1 MAMPGSL
8 LPEGFVLGAMS
19 HADRIG
25 LVYDA
30 VSPDG
35 GPSVSAQVLHP
46 LHVDELREWFEA
58 NALMGMGLRHPN
70 LVRVL
75 AVGETHNGLPVMI
88 TERIEGRTLRA
99 RVAAGDLLVGH
110 DLARVVR
117 SVADAL
123 DYLHAQQVPVLH
135 RALSPENVICTTDG
149 AVKLL
154 AVGQADCPRHAPTK
168 PPYLSPEELCGGVMT
183 PASDVFSLASLTFE
197 LLTGR
202 PAFAGG
208 ADGIVR
214 SVQRG
219 ALPFVGVVHSDALA
233 PINRALHR
241 AWVASA
247 RDRTPRAGVFAAEL
261 EDALRVVPASLL
273 SLRRGYREGP
283 SRSSVAAPRSL
294 RASQPPIDPRRQ
306 PSLPAPPRSAGR
318 PMAMAARSMTP
329 FPAALPVHRATS
341 AVYAL
346 PPPPKLPT
354 ALEAPAV
361 ERAEGVFDLMPRP
374 AAPTPR
380 ELPALSPAME
390 APTPVVE
397 PREAPRT
404 RVDTDDAVLILEPS
418 LVDAS
423 DLPPPDDSLP
433 PLESVI
439 PPDDDAPEVSL
450 LDEPDA
456 QVQHTTVIGAGH
468 APRGSAETTPPV
480 GVAASPTG
488 RPLFTSRPSSS
499 PSEEFAPLRD
509 SRPGWQRWRPTV
521 PSRPSNRPWHAR
533 EMRFTPRVVALI
545 IASNLLLTALLVW
558 ALVTLSRR

>member
-1 MAMPGSL
+1 MAMPGSP

-35 GPSVSAQVLHP
+35 ASVSAQVLHP
-46 LHVDELREWFEA
+46 LHVDELRDWFEA
-58 NALMGMGLRHPN
+58 NALMGLGLRHPN
-70 LVRVL
+70 LVRVF

-123 DYLHAQQVPVLH
+123 DFLHAQRVPVLH

-154 AVGQADCPRHAPTK
+154 AVGQADCPRYAPTK
-168 PPYLSPEELCGGVMT
+168 PPYLSPEELCGAAT
-183 PASDVFSLASLTFE
+183 SPASDVFSLASLTFE

-202 PAFAGG
+202 PAFAGS

-241 AWVASA
+241 AWTASP

-261 EDALRVVPASLL
+261 DDALRMVPASLL
-273 SLRRGYREGP
+273 AVRHGYREGGP
-283 SRSSVAAPRSL
+283 RSSVPAPRSL
-294 RASQPPIDPRRQ
+294 RASQPPVDPRRQ
-306 PSLPAPPRSAGR
+306 PSMPAPPRSAAR
-318 PMAMAARSMTP
+318 PMAMAARNLTP
-329 FPAALPVHRATS
+329 FPSSVPVHRGNS

-346 PPPPKLPT
+346 PPPPRLPT
-354 ALEAPAV
+354 ALEAPPS
-361 ERAEGVFDLMPRP
+361 EGVFDLLPRNATPMPREAP
-374 AAPTPR
+374 ALAPPLEAAPP
-380 ELPALSPAME
+380 PA
-390 APTPVVE
+390 E

-423 DLPPPDDSLP
+423 DLPPPDDELP
-433 PLESVI
+433 PLESVA
-439 PPDDDAPEVSL
+439 PRDDDDAPEVTL

-456 QVQHTTVIGAGH
+456 RVQRTTVINPSH
-468 APRGSAETTPPV
+468 APRPVAEPPALAVTTATISGALLAPRPPV
-480 GVAASPTG
+480 TATPSV
-488 RPLFTSRPSSS
+488 RESRPS
-499 PSEEFAPLRD
+499 
-509 SRPGWQRWRPTV
+509 WQRWRPTV
-521 PSRPSNRPWHAR
+521 PTRPSNRPWHAR
-533 EMRFTPRVVALI
+533 ELRFTPRLLALI
-545 IASNLLLTALLVW
+545 VGANLALTALLVW
-558 ALVTLSRR
+558 AVVYFTRR

>member
-1 MAMPGSL
+1 MPGSP

-35 GPSVSAQVLHP
+35 GPAVSAQVLHP

-58 NALMGMGLRHPN
+58 NALMGLGLRHPN
-70 LVRVL
+70 LVRVF

-99 RVAAGDLLVGH
+99 RIAAGDLLAGH
-110 DLARVVR
+110 DLGRVVR

-123 DYLHAQQVPVLH
+123 DFLHAQRVPVLH
-135 RALSPENVICTTDG
+135 RALSPENVICTLDG

-154 AVGQADCPRHAPTK
+154 AVGQADCPRYAPTK
-168 PPYLSPEELCGGVMT
+168 PSYLSPEELCGAIPS

-202 PAFAGG
+202 PAFAGS

-219 ALPFVGVVHSDALA
+219 ALPFVGVVHSDALS

-241 AWVASA
+241 AWVASP
-247 RDRTPRAGVFAAEL
+247 RDRTPRAGVFASEL

-283 SRSSVAAPRSL
+283 PRSSVPAPRTL
-294 RASQPPIDPRRQ
+294 RASQPPGPPRQ

-318 PMAMAARSMTP
+318 PMALAARSATP
-329 FPAALPVHRATS
+329 FPAALPMHRSTS

-346 PPPPKLPT
+346 PAPPKLPT
-354 ALEAPAV
+354 ALEAPT
-361 ERAEGVFDLMPRP
+361 ERAEGVFELVPRSLT
-374 AAPTPR
+374 PTPR
-380 ELPALSPAME
+380 ELPVVVVPTEVPAP
-390 APTPVVE
+390 AAE

-418 LVDAS
+418 LVDAA
-423 DLPPPDDSLP
+423 DLPPPDDALP
-433 PLESVI
+433 PLESVV
-439 PPDDDAPEVSL
+439 PWEDDAPEVSL
-450 LDEPDA
+450 FDEPDA
-456 QVQHTTVIGAGH
+456 RVQRTNVIDAGPPPRASSESPPTAVATPPPAAMTAT
-468 APRGSAETTPPV
+468 APR
-480 GVAASPTG
+480 
-488 RPLFTSRPSSS
+488 PSLALA
-499 PSEEFAPLRD
+499 EEFSPLRD

-533 EMRFTPRVVALI
+533 EMRFTPRIVALI
-545 IASNLLLTALLVW
+545 IASNLVLTALLVW
-558 ALVTLSRR
+558 ALVMLTRR

>member
-1 MAMPGSL
+1 MAMPGSP

-35 GPSVSAQVLHP
+35 GPAVSAQVLHP

-58 NALMGMGLRHPN
+58 NALMGLSLRHPN

-99 RVAAGDLLVGH
+99 RIAAGDLLAGH
-110 DLARVVR
+110 DLGRVVR

-123 DYLHAQQVPVLH
+123 DFLHAQRVPVLH

-154 AVGQADCPRHAPTK
+154 AVGQADCPRYAPTK
-168 PPYLSPEELCGGVMT
+168 PPYLSPEELCGAVPS

-202 PAFAGG
+202 PAFAGS
-208 ADGIVR
+208 AEGIVR

-219 ALPFVGVVHSDALA
+219 ALPFVGVVHSDALS

-241 AWVASA
+241 AWVASP
-247 RDRTPRAGVFAAEL
+247 RDRTPRAGVFASEL

-273 SLRRGYREGP
+273 TLRRGYREGP
-283 SRSSVAAPRSL
+283 ARSGVTAPRTL
-294 RASQPPIDPRRQ
+294 RASQPPGPPRQ
-306 PSLPAPPRSAGR
+306 PSLPAPPRSAGH
-318 PMAMAARSMTP
+318 PMALAARSATP
-329 FPAALPVHRATS
+329 FPSALPMHRSTS

-346 PPPPKLPT
+346 PAPPRLPA
-354 ALEAPAV
+354 ALEAPPL
-361 ERAEGVFDLMPRP
+361 ERAEGVFELVPRAP
-374 AAPTPR
+374 TPTPR
-380 ELPALSPAME
+380 ELPALVVPPAAPAPAE
-390 APTPVVE
+390 A

-404 RVDTDDAVLILEPS
+404 MVDTDDAVLILEPS
-418 LVDAS
+418 LVDAA
-423 DLPPPDDSLP
+423 DLPPPDDALP
-433 PLESVI
+433 PLEAVVAA
-439 PPDDDAPEVSL
+439 DDDAPEVSL

-456 QVQHTTVIGAGH
+456 RVQRTNVIDASH
-468 APRGSAETTPPV
+468 PPHASSEPPTPAVVAPPPAVTAAVAPR
-480 GVAASPTG
+480 
-488 RPLFTSRPSSS
+488 PSQA
-499 PSEEFAPLRD
+499 PAEEFIPLRD
-509 SRPGWQRWRPTV
+509 SRPGWHRWRPAV

-533 EMRFTPRVVALI
+533 ELRFTPRIVALI
-545 IASNLLLTALLVW
+545 IASNLLLTALLVG
-558 ALVTLSRR
+558 ALVMLIRR

>member
-1 MAMPGSL
+1 MPGSP

-35 GPSVSAQVLHP
+35 GPAVSAQVLHP

-58 NALMGMGLRHPN
+58 NALMGLGLRHPN

-99 RVAAGDLLVGH
+99 RIAAGDLLAGH
-110 DLARVVR
+110 DLGRVVR

-123 DYLHAQQVPVLH
+123 DFLHAQRVPVLH

-154 AVGQADCPRHAPTK
+154 AVGQADCPRYAPTK
-168 PPYLSPEELCGGVMT
+168 PPYLSPEELCGAVT
-183 PASDVFSLASLTFE
+183 SPASDVFSLASLTFE

-202 PAFAGG
+202 PAFAGS

-219 ALPFVGVVHSDALA
+219 ALPFVGVVHSDALS

-241 AWVASA
+241 AWVASP
-247 RDRTPRAGVFAAEL
+247 RERTPRAGVFASEL

-273 SLRRGYREGP
+273 SLRRGFREGP
-283 SRSSVAAPRSL
+283 PRSAVTAPRTL
-294 RASQPPIDPRRQ
+294 RASQPPVPHRQ
-306 PSLPAPPRSAGR
+306 PSLPAPPRSAGH
-318 PMAMAARSMTP
+318 PMALAARSATP
-329 FPAALPVHRATS
+329 FPAALPLHRTTS

-346 PPPPKLPT
+346 PAPPRLPA
-354 ALEAPAV
+354 ALDAPP
-361 ERAEGVFDLMPRP
+361 ERAEGVFELVPR
-374 AAPTPR
+374 APTLTPR
-380 ELPALSPAME
+380 ELPLVVVPPE
-390 APTPVVE
+390 APPAAAE
-397 PREAPRT
+397 PRDAPRT

-418 LVDAS
+418 LVDAA
-423 DLPPPDDSLP
+423 DLPPPDDALP
-433 PLESVI
+433 PLEPVV
-439 PPDDDAPEVSL
+439 PVEDDAPEVFL

-456 QVQHTTVIGAGH
+456 RVQRTNVIDAGN
-468 APRGSAETTPPV
+468 APRAPTEPAAPPASA
-480 GVAASPTG
+480 A
-488 RPLFTSRPSSS
+488 PLAPRPS
-499 PSEEFAPLRD
+499 PPPAEEFTPLRD
-509 SRPGWQRWRPTV
+509 SRPGWHRWRPTV

-533 EMRFTPRVVALI
+533 ELRFTPRIVALI
-545 IASNLLLTALLVW
+545 IASNLVLTALLVG
-558 ALVTLSRR
+558 ALVMLTRR

>member
-1 MAMPGSL
+1 MPGSP

-35 GPSVSAQVLHP
+35 GPAVSAQVLHP

-58 NALMGMGLRHPN
+58 NALMGLGLRHPN

-75 AVGETHNGLPVMI
+75 AVGETHNGLPVMV

-99 RVAAGDLLVGH
+99 RIAAGDLLAGH
-110 DLARVVR
+110 DLGRVVR

-123 DYLHAQQVPVLH
+123 DFLHAQRVPVLH
-135 RALSPENVICTTDG
+135 RAVSPENVICTTDG

-154 AVGQADCPRHAPTK
+154 AVGQADCPRYAPTK
-168 PPYLSPEELCGGVMT
+168 PPYLSPEELYGAVT
-183 PASDVFSLASLTFE
+183 SPASDVFSLASLTFE

-202 PAFAGG
+202 PAFAGS
-208 ADGIVR
+208 AEGIVR

-219 ALPFVGVVHSDALA
+219 ALPFVGVVHSDALS

-241 AWVASA
+241 AWVASP
-247 RDRTPRAGVFAAEL
+247 RDRTPRAGVFASEL
-261 EDALRVVPASLL
+261 EDALRVVPSSLL

-283 SRSSVAAPRSL
+283 PRSAVTAPRTL
-294 RASQPPIDPRRQ
+294 RASQPPGAPARQ

-318 PMAMAARSMTP
+318 PMALAARSATP
-329 FPAALPVHRATS
+329 FPTALPVHRSTS
-341 AVYAL
+341 AVYAI

-354 ALEAPAV
+354 ALEAPA
-361 ERAEGVFDLMPRP
+361 ERAEGVFDLVSRSPT
-374 AAPTPR
+374 PTPR
-380 ELPALSPAME
+380 ELLALVVPPEAPSPAE
-390 APTPVVE
+390 E

-404 RVDTDDAVLILEPS
+404 RFDTDDAVLILEPS

-423 DLPPPDDSLP
+423 DLPPPDDALP
-433 PLESVI
+433 PLESVV
-439 PPDDDAPEVSL
+439 PPDDDAPEVLL

-456 QVQHTTVIGAGH
+456 RVQRTSVIDAGSPP
-468 APRGSAETTPPV
+468 PRGTSEPVAPAVVTSPPAV
-480 GVAASPTG
+480 VTVA
-488 RPLFTSRPSSS
+488 SRPS
-499 PSEEFAPLRD
+499 PTPAEEFLPLRD
-509 SRPGWQRWRPTV
+509 SRPGWHRWRPTV

-533 EMRFTPRVVALI
+533 ELRFTPRILGLI
-545 IASNLLLTALLVW
+545 IGSNLVLTALLVW
-558 ALVTLSRR
+558 ALVLLSRR